1 MKPKQEVATRPS
13 ENQNQNEV
21 EQAKNSDKKS
31 SQSQSVTQT
40 DVHNLSQS
48 VKLTEEEHLPDLKD
62 PEVQKAT
69 SLIQVPTYNCPCQFG
84 NIYWWS
90 THNVDR
96 CD

>member
-1 MKPKQEVATRPS
+1 MKPKQEVETRPS

-21 EQAKNSDKKS
+21 EQSKNSDKRY
-31 SQSQSVTQT
+31 SQ
-40 DVHNLSQS
+40 SQS
-48 VKLTEEEHLPDLKD
+48 VKLTEEEDLPDLKD

-69 SLIQVPTYNCPCQFG
+69 SLIQVPTYNCPYQFG

>member
-1 MKPKQEVATRPS
+1 MKPKQEVETRPS

-21 EQAKNSDKKS
+21 EQSKSSDKRS
-31 SQSQSVTQT
+31 SQ
-40 DVHNLSQS
+40 SQS
-48 VKLTEEEHLPDLKD
+48 VKLTEEDLPDLKD

-69 SLIQVPTYNCPCQFG
+69 SLIQVPTYNCPYQFG